1 MDKYKKNW
9 GILVGTFDE
18 EELKNG
24 KDDIEINKMQEK
36 YPKYSFINC
45 IETTKNNKRALRVYI
60 CELKDLRMKL

>member
-1 MDKYKKNW
+1 MNKYKKNW

-45 IETTKNNKRALRVYI
+45 IETTKNHKRALRVYI